1 MAKHRRK
8 RNLHRAPQSFPL
20 PTFIPLE
27 ELNVQDV
34 QRWQAGQQ
42 KLLDFYSQWY
52 MELARQRS
60 KSVDAINRSLQETSV
75 PYQFSDWRRS
85 LRYKWS
91 LNPLSSKGSLN
102 VPGGRFNI
110 GDIDERLY
118 PKFPALYLAEDSDTA
133 LFEMIGPRRNPL
145 EKLNQFDLA
154 LVSEKSLTIVATYG
168 ELESVIDLSKPEC
181 LKGFLEVVKTFHV
194 AENTLKMGKE
204 LGINIGEGVA
214 RNVDELMMTFMN
226 PNWRQFPM
234 HVDMPANSQI
244 FGQLVSGAGI
254 EGILYPS
261 KYTNR
266 NCLAIF
272 PQNIKG
278 GDSFVEVIDDI
289 PKGALKRL
297 DSKTWDKL
305 I

>member
-1 MAKHRRK
+1 MDRHRRK
-8 RNLHRAPQSFPL
+8 KDDRRRRKNFLL
-20 PTFIPLE
+20 PTFLPIE
-27 ELNVQDV
+27 QLNVHDV
-34 QRWQAGQQ
+34 RQWQAGQQ

-60 KSVDAINRSLQETSV
+60 KSVDAINRALREASV
-75 PYQFSDWRRS
+75 PYEFSDWRRS

-91 LNPLSSKGSLN
+91 MDPLSSKGSLK

-110 GDIDERLY
+110 GDIDERLF

-133 LFEMIGPRRNPL
+133 LFEMIGPRQNPL

-154 LVSEKSLTIVATYG
+154 LTEEKSLSIVATYG
-168 ELESVIDLSKPEC
+168 ELESVIDLSNPKC
-181 LKGFLEVVKTFHV
+181 LHEFVEVVKGFRV
-194 AENTLKMGKE
+194 SEGLMKMGRE
-204 LGINIGEGVA
+204 VNIDLNEGTTKS
-214 RNVDELMMTFMN
+214 VDILMATFMN
-226 PNWRQFPM
+226 TNWRQFPM

-244 FGQLVSGAGI
+244 FGQLVYGAGI
-254 EGILYPS
+254 EGVLYPS
-261 KYTNR
+261 KYTNK

-278 GDSFVEVIDDI
+278 GDSFVEVIDDV
-289 PKGALKRL
+289 PKGVLKRL